1 MRMDLFSKE
10 EQAEFIRKN
19 KELINSKKTTK
30 IFQEV
35 YNKAEQ
41 QDLKIFYDFLGEL
54 LLENPDLLD
63 GKILRQYLMFVKK
76 VRIPPQQLIELET
89 YFLKKYS
96 LFNGEELLIAFNG
109 ELIYKRYSRLY
120 KYSGR
125 TFITNFRVI
134 VIGKG
139 VEIEKII

>member
-1 MRMDLFSKE
+1 
-10 EQAEFIRKN
+10 
-19 KELINSKKTTK
+19 
-30 IFQEV
+30 
-35 YNKAEQ
+35 
-41 QDLKIFYDFLGEL
+41 
-54 LLENPDLLD
+54 
-63 GKILRQYLMFVKK
+63 MFVKK

-96 LFNGEELLIAFNG
+96 LFNGEELLISFNG

-134 VIGKG
+134 IIRK
-139 VEIEKII
+139 EIKIEKII